1 MKLWEMAKKI
11 TEIREAVEI
20 LKKVKEGG
28 N

>member
-11 TEIREAVEI
+11 TEIHEAVEI